1 MSLCSWKKTAIA
13 LLAVIA
19 CAPAYAG
26 ATTLGFTLDT
36 DGCTGGCGTGPYG
49 VVTLDDSVG
58 PNAVNINVTLFD
70 PYKFVATGAG
80 ASLEFNLAGNPV
92 LTSANITSITS
103 GFGFTGADPSS
114 AFGAFMYTIDCL
126 VPSGCGSGGSN
137 PNAGPLS
144 FDVNLTG
151 ISLDSFSANTRGW
164 YFASDITGVT
174 NTGLVA
180 AGLPGGPGVPTPPV
194 PEPAS
199 LTLLGSGL
207 AFAAA
212 KLRRKNA

>member
-1 MSLCSWKKTAIA
+1 MSLCSWKKTALA

-26 ATTLGFTLDT
+26 ATTLAFTLTT

-92 LTSANITSITS
+92 LTDSNFSSITP
-103 GFGFTGADPSS
+103 GFGFAGSDPSG
-114 AFGAFMYTIDCL
+114 AFGAFMYTVDCL
-126 VPSGCGSGGSN
+126 VPSGCGSGGSSPN
-137 PNAGPLS
+137 PGPLS

-151 ISLDSFSANTRGW
+151 VTLNSFIANNGGW
-164 YFASDITGVT
+164 FFASDITGVV

-180 AGLPGGPGVPTPPV
+180 ANGPSTPPSV

-207 AFAAA
+207 AFAAS
-212 KLRRKNA
+212 KLRRKKTV